1 MLARTKS
8 LMCICLRVLCLH
20 CCVVSPPGIHVLCPW
35 GTWEGVGWAVLG
47 TDLIFRVPR
56 PRALSALMPQPRKCG
71 MKLAPQRAVPVPR
84 NLEGVEFAHGARF
97 AFFPLGGRDSG
108 GSLPLPPPPPPR
120 FSRASVPRR
129 RPRGSCPLRWSL
141 SGP

>member
-1 MLARTKS
+1 M
-8 LMCICLRVLCLH
+8 
-20 CCVVSPPGIHVLCPW
+20 LCPW

-84 NLEGVEFAHGARF
+84 NLEGVEFAHGHVSRSFPWGAGTLEA
-97 AFFPLGGRDSG
+97 AFPFP
-108 GSLPLPPPPPPR
+108 LPLPR
-120 FSRASVPRR
+120 VSRGPLSPGADPEEAAPCGGASQVRK
-129 RPRGSCPLRWSL
+129 C
-141 SGP
+141 